1 MPIRDPD
8 DKRRADRARVELDVE
23 VFDGE
28 RTITGKLM
36 NISISGLG
44 FSLVDRPSSEEIE
57 IRIHIPGGDGIVL
70 KGKIVWTKDLGIG
83 WQVGVSDLS
92 ASEDDREKFLELVV
106 EAFLNALF
114 SVSEG
119 GLDAV

>member
-23 VFDGE
+23 AFDGE
-28 RTITGKLM
+28 RTITGRLM

>member
-28 RTITGKLM
+28 RTITGRLM

-70 KGKIVWTKDLGIG
+70 KGKIVWMKDLGIG